1 MEIFRE
7 LSDVRGI
14 TLVLV
19 THEQDIARY
28 AKRTVRFR
36 DGRILS
42 DGPVP
47 KT

>member
-1 MEIFRE
+1 MTIFRE

-19 THEQDIARY
+19 THEPDIARY
-28 AKRTVRFR
+28 AKRMVRFR

-42 DGPVP
+42 DEPVSGR
-47 KT
+47 